1 MNKVYEKR
9 TFEGN
14 LFPANGELGD
24 SEHLLP
30 KAPKKLDLKHP
41 NTLLRS
47 SHNNKGENE
56 PLLP

>member
-30 KAPKKLDLKHP
+30 KAPKKLDLKA
-41 NTLLRS
+41 S
-47 SHNNKGENE
+47 
-56 PLLP
+56 